1 MSIGLIYGA
10 MLVGGLLAFGSVIN
24 LDAKILY
31 LSDGTPHSLSGCVNM
46 QFIVY
51 CRVYFRE
58 SWRTKSLV
66 RNFVF

>member
-1 MSIGLIYGA
+1 M
-10 MLVGGLLAFGSVIN
+10 VGGLLAFGYVIK
-24 LDAKILY
+24 LDAKMRC

-51 CRVYFRE
+51 CRVYFLE

-66 RNFVF
+66 RNFVL